1 MFFRFNGGYYILTVG
16 FFLSTKY
23 FIRKAEQPCTKRKA
37 QRVVQAKLQPS
48 LTQINIRK
56 KAHVTVGLSYN
67 L

>member
-37 QRVVQAKLQPS
+37 QE
-48 LTQINIRK
+48 
-56 KAHVTVGLSYN
+56 
-67 L
+67 